1 MTKSDGGAAFHWYA
15 SSDSEHYTVGPCD
28 TRDQVIDEATDM
40 ELGWQEDDDGA
51 RMVFHVIEASKP
63 VFNLADHFDA
73 AHWFEMLENGPA
85 FDLGDPDGDGILSI
99 ISKAAG
105 DDLEARVR
113 EVIRKWQ
120 ADHKLDFDVWA
131 FGATRNGE
139 WVTVPVQMD
148 ADATTQ
154 EPTHD

>member
-15 SSDSEHYTVGPCD
+15 SSDAERYIIGPCD
-28 TRDQVIDEATDM
+28 TRDHAISEATAM
-40 ELGWQEDDDGA
+40 ELGWREDIDGTK
-51 RMVFHVIEASKP
+51 MVFHVMEANKP
-63 VFNLADHFDA
+63 DLNLADHFDA
-73 AHWFEMLENGPA
+73 AEWFEMLENGPVY
-85 FDLGDPDGDGILSI
+85 DLGDPDGDGILSI

-113 EVIRKWQ
+113 EVIRQWQ
-120 ADHKLDFDVWA
+120 TDHKLDFHVWA

-148 ADATTQ
+148 ADAIARDAQ
-154 EPTHD
+154 